1 MNISPAILTVVRYS
15 FLSGFLLLLAGNSL
29 SAQSHKGCGVNAY
42 YDGYP
47 LEYLNNVSPSA
58 LESRSTTVLTV
69 VIHVVWN
76 KAGENIP
83 DQQVLAQIDRLNE
96 DFNDPDIDKMNVPKE
111 FRPFIANPQIRFCLA
126 SKDPSG
132 KSHSGITRTQTNIEL
147 VGSKRD
153 ATNKNVIHYTGK
165 GGEDA
170 WDPSKYINIW
180 VGKLDNIFGRST
192 IGGNV
197 PVVAEDGIVIDPD
210 YFNSD
215 LKTNKFGRTLV
226 HEMGHYLGLLHI
238 WGLSIGDCTEDDG
251 LADTPPQEGPYYDC
265 PKYPQMSCNAS
276 NMFMNYM
283 DFVDD
288 ICMHFF
294 TKDQVKVMSNTL
306 LASRQSLAG
315 GMSACSKQP
324 QAIPIDSLSIKISSS
339 KGVIQLESPA
349 LPEMNIYFLTFNALG
364 QKITEQKL
372 TIVQRGEIN
381 IKDWPAGIYFLYFRY
396 NKEYRTIK
404 FIKA

>member
-1 MNISPAILTVVRYS
+1 MHIPSAILTLVRLSLYS
-15 FLSGFLLLLAGNSL
+15 GYLVLFAGSSL
-29 SAQSHKGCGVNAY
+29 FGQNHIGCGVNNY
-42 YDGYP
+42 YGSYP
-47 LEYLNNVSPSA
+47 LKYNGSISSSN
-58 LESRSTTVLTV
+58 LETRSTTVLTII
-69 VIHVVWN
+69 IHIVWN
-76 KAGENIP
+76 KVDENIP
-83 DQQVLAQIDRLNE
+83 DRQVLAQIDRLNE
-96 DFNDPDIDKMNVPKE
+96 DFNDPDIDKINVPKE
-111 FRPFIANPQIRFCLA
+111 FRPFVANPQIRFCLA
-126 SKDPSG
+126 SKDPTG
-132 KSHSGITRTQTNIEL
+132 KNHSGITRTQTSIEL
-147 VGSKRD
+147 VGSRRD
-153 ATNKNVIHYTGK
+153 ATNKNVIHYTSK

-197 PVVAEDGIVIDPD
+197 PVFAEDGIVIDPD
-210 YFNSD
+210 YFKSD
-215 LKTNKFGRTLV
+215 LSTNKFGRTLV
-226 HEMGHYLGLLHI
+226 HEMGHYLGLLHL
-238 WGLSIGDCTEDDG
+238 WGLTIGDCTEDDG
-251 LADTPPQEGPYYDC
+251 LVDTPPQEGPYYDC

-294 TKDQVKVMSNTL
+294 TKDQVKVMSHTL
-306 LASRQSLAG
+306 LASRQSLTG
-315 GMSACSKQP
+315 GMTVCTKQP
-324 QAIPIDSLSIKISSS
+324 QAINIDSLSIKISSL
-339 KGVIQLESPA
+339 KGVIQLSSPS
-349 LPEMNIYFLTFNALG
+349 LSELNIYFLTFNVLG

-372 TIVQRGEIN
+372 SIVQSGEIN